1 MSRYDD
7 IVKYDNKEGK
17 AASKRAQRYVQWRED
32 KKALRET
39 PKHYDSL
46 DKEYERLW
54 GDFDNLRQDFGGLEK
69 SYAALQTENE
79 RLRLQ
84 IQDLEDEKRK
94 QKRRYELL
102 EQDYEEQKQEYVKQ
116 TQQYEK
122 LLRENQALVKKNQEA
137 TANNP
142 KTAGGDSKKSYV
154 QWIQSY
160 TCLLGDYGSK
170 VLDVVSDAQ
179 ETTDALCR
187 LVIHILD
194 YGFRND
200 ALEDAKRTI
209 HEYADKYLLPEY
221 RNPKTPENQDFHVF
235 FDDMLEL
242 ASSAEKYSESFY
254 LVTPVQTRFDTPV
267 QTRFDTKYARQLDN
281 VNPKNQ
287 NDNGKKI
294 TRCYL
299 PAVLFFFDVDHLAA
313 CAPALVELEKEKK

>member
-17 AASKRAQRYVQWRED
+17 AASKCAQRYVQWRQD
-32 KKALRET
+32 KEALRKT
-39 PKHYDSL
+39 PKYYDLL

-54 GDFDNLRQDFGGLEK
+54 GDFASLRQDFGGLEK
-69 SYAALQTENE
+69 SYGGLQTENE

-179 ETTDALCR
+179 ETTDELCR
-187 LVIHILD
+187 LVINILD

-200 ALEDAKRTI
+200 ALKEDDKRTI
-209 HEYADKYLLPEY
+209 HKYADEYLLPEY

-242 ASSAEKYSESFY
+242 ASSAEKYRESFY
-254 LVTPVQTRFDTPV
+254 LVTPV